1 MGINKDQLLQYV
13 IRPTLAR
20 LGLGS
25 PSAENLLLGTCAQE
39 SRMGNFLH
47 QVNGPAK
54 GIYQMEPA
62 THDDLWENYLKFNPD
77 ICRNVL
83 LIGKCD
89 TDNLVTNLVYATAM
103 ARIQYL
109 RAPEGLP
116 AANDISGLARYW
128 KKYYNTPEG
137 AGTEEEFIHNYN
149 IYVLDNNRVGTVRE
163 QIAA

>member
-39 SRMGNFLH
+39 SHMGSFLH
-47 QVNGPAK
+47 QVKGPAK
-54 GIYQMEPA
+54 GIYQMEDP
-62 THDDLWENYLKFNPD
+62 THNDLWENYLKFKPD
-77 ICRNVL
+77 LCRNVL

-89 TDNLVTNLVYATAM
+89 ADNLVTNLVYATAM

-109 RAPEGLP
+109 RAPEALP
-116 AANDISGLARYW
+116 SANDISGMGAYW
-128 KKYYNTPEG
+128 KQYYNTPAG
-137 AGTEEEFIHNYN
+137 AGTQEEFFENYK
-149 IYVLDNNRVGTVRE
+149 IYVLEYGNRYEETT
-163 QIAA
+163 